1 MVTILYRPDSEHER
15 PVMEFQ
21 RELAKNQ
28 VITQLVN
35 VDSRD
40 GTALAKLY
48 DIVRYPGVLL
58 IEQDGRL
65 RQAWSGELPTLSD
78 ISYQAHA

>member
-15 PVMEFQ
+15 QVMDFQ
-21 RELAKNQ
+21 RELAKSQ

-35 VDSRD
+35 IDSRE
-40 GTALAKLY
+40 GSVIARLY

-65 RQAWSGELPTLSD
+65 RQAWSGELPLISEV
-78 ISYQAHA
+78 SYQAHV